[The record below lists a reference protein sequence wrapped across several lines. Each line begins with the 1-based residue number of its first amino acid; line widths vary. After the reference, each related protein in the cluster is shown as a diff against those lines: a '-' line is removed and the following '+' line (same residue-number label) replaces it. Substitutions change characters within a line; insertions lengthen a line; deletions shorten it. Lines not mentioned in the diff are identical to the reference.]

1 MTPQL
6 PGVLGSLAPLLERY
20 GYLAVVGLVFTEGFG
35 LPAPGQTI
43 LVVAGV
49 YAGAGHLNIVFVA
62 LCGFFAATIGDNIGY
77 LIGKAGGRRL
87 VLRFGRYIFLTPE
100 RLDKAE
106 TFFARHGGK
115 VVASARFI
123 DGLRQVNG
131 IVAGLAKMP
140 WWRFLTFNAIGGA
153 LWVGVWTSI
162 GYFAGDRIAGI
173 YEQYKRYE
181 TYVLI
186 ALGVLAV
193 AAIAWWAWKR
203 RRKRA
208 TNTLTE

>member
-20 GYLAVVGLVFTEGFG
+20 GYLAVVGLVFVEGFG

-49 YAGAGHLNIVFVA
+49 YAGAGHLDIVFVA

-87 VLRFGRYIFLTPE
+87 VRRFGRYIFLTPE

-106 TFFARHGGK
+106 TFFARHGGEK
-115 VVASARFI
+115 KHEQTGLLARRVPELARLIWI
-123 DGLRQVNG
+123 DFTDH
-131 IVAGLAKMP
+131 KP
-140 WWRFLTFNAIGGA
+140 
-153 LWVGVWTSI
+153 VGS
-162 GYFAGDRIAGI
+162 FQRIS
-173 YEQYKRYE
+173 RW
-181 TYVLI
+181 
-186 ALGVLAV
+186 LAV
-193 AAIAWWAWKR
+193 VHLR
-203 RRKRA
+203 F
-208 TNTLTE
+208 